1 MHPHLFALGV
11 EEGRCLSKPHDIVAT
26 SGAVAAPGQS
36 ASFSVGARM
45 ACAAPEPARGQ
56 QEESCLKR
64 CLMPPWRGA
73 GRDAALGIDTTVTEA
88 TRGGSGAG
96 MSLAKR
102 SAQSFGGNVGV
113 DLRGG

>member
-1 MHPHLFALGV
+1 RCCRPGSGSWPADRSCRDGATMHPHLFALGV

-26 SGAVAAPGQS
+26 SGAVAALGQS

-64 CLMPPWRGA
+64 CPHASVAWSWA
-73 GRDAALGIDTTVTEA
+73 GRRV
-88 TRGGSGAG
+88 RH
-96 MSLAKR
+96 
-102 SAQSFGGNVGV
+102 
-113 DLRGG
+113 

>member
-1 MHPHLFALGV
+1 
-11 EEGRCLSKPHDIVAT
+11 
-26 SGAVAAPGQS
+26 
-36 ASFSVGARM
+36 
-45 ACAAPEPARGQ
+45 
-56 QEESCLKR
+56 
-64 CLMPPWRGA
+64 MPPWRGA

>member
-26 SGAVAAPGQS
+26 SGAVAALGQS

-45 ACAAPEPARGQ
+45 ACAAPSLPGGSRRKAASSGA
-56 QEESCLKR
+56 
-64 CLMPPWRGA
+64 LMPPWRGA

>member
-64 CLMPPWRGA
+64 CPHASVAWGW
-73 GRDAALGIDTTVTEA
+73 RDAALGIDMTVTEA
-88 TRGGSGAG
+88 TRGGQA
-96 MSLAKR
+96 
-102 SAQSFGGNVGV
+102 
-113 DLRGG
+113 RG